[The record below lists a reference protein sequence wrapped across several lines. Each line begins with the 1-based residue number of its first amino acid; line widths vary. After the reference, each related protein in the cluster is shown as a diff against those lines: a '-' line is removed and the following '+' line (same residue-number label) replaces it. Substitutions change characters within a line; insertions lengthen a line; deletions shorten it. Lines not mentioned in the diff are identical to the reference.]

1 MGVSATTSYSKF
13 LGKRWSFELLLCL
26 FLSLKMASSR
36 ERTFTASQV
45 WRLLDED
52 SDVSSDI
59 EIEVKTWNICVGC
72 HDVYLQSMTC
82 HAGFAIRL
90 RHSPWANFEVDW
102 RNPKIRFRQSG
113 ERVYR
118 QKYGYTKVRIN
129 LYCVCVSGTFIRV

>member
-1 MGVSATTSYSKF
+1 MHQTVAHPVRIVWKNVNIVARYCGCFRYYFLFKV
-13 LGKRWSFELLLCL
+13 LGKRRSFELLLCL

-36 ERTFTASQV
+36 ERTFTTSQV

-82 HAGFAIRL
+82 H
-90 RHSPWANFEVDW
+90 V
-102 RNPKIRFRQSG
+102 
-113 ERVYR
+113 
-118 QKYGYTKVRIN
+118 
-129 LYCVCVSGTFIRV
+129 

>member
-1 MGVSATTSYSKF
+1 MF
-13 LGKRWSFELLLCL
+13 LLLLCL

-72 HDVYLQSMTC
+72 HDVYL
-82 HAGFAIRL
+82 HY
-90 RHSPWANFEVDW
+90 
-102 RNPKIRFRQSG
+102 NP
-113 ERVYR
+113 
-118 QKYGYTKVRIN
+118 
-129 LYCVCVSGTFIRV
+129 